1 MLLSCPLCADNHGD
15 VYSWSA
21 AYAVRMEGHPHTH
34 TPHSIPASNVR
45 PCQRKPGRSMDFSQK
60 KPPQRLHNNS
70 VCGQT
75 TLVRNCGTSK
85 SAPVISQV
93 RTIQIPKSMK
103 DAAFLKHPDLTMG
116 QKRYLCS
123 IAKIYSTSNM
133 RAILENQL
141 QSQIRCGSRKAHL
154 NYKTSRKLKDGTK
167 DHCTRSQI
175 NHCETKSKS
184 CIAGIEDNISGI
196 EETSGMED
204 TQQATAISSDS
215 ALTIEETTSQWIE
228 SLSVNDDN
236 CDQ

>member
-1 MLLSCPLCADNHGD
+1 
-15 VYSWSA
+15 
-21 AYAVRMEGHPHTH
+21 MEGHNSTSASH
-34 TPHSIPASNVR
+34 SNVR
-45 PCQRKPGRSMDFSQK
+45 SCQRKPGRTVDFSQK

-70 VCGQT
+70 VGGQK
-75 TLVRNCGTSK
+75 TLGRNCGTSE
-85 SAPVISQV
+85 STPVISQV

-154 NYKTSRKLKDGTK
+154 NHKTSGNLKDGTK
-167 DHCTRSQI
+167 DHCTRSQM
-175 NHCETKSKS
+175 NHWETKGKS
-184 CIAGIEDNISGI
+184 CIAGIEDNISGM
-196 EETSGMED
+196 EETSIMED
-204 TQQATAISSDS
+204 TQQATAISADS
-215 ALTIEETTSQWIE
+215 VLTIEETTSQWME